1 MKLKFNSKIAF
12 LILTFLVTITSSAQ
26 CNEPSGIIVDNID
39 AVSATLSW
47 TASSS
52 APGIGYSFEVRTSG
66 APGSGVLGL
75 VDSGSSLDDVLTSQI
90 TGLLSDTMY
99 SVYMRYQC
107 SAAPDVFSSW
117 TVATVF
123 STTVLAAPIAGV
135 QSGLSDTFFTARWI
149 AVPGATG
156 YRLDVS
162 TESDFSILLPAY
174 SDLFLSSALTTKLVS
189 GLDPSTE
196 YYYRVR
202 AEGNSGSG
210 PVTSDNSNVIMVT
223 TLDEPSFIAVWSEGA
238 WLNDIFPT
246 ADHDVFLDDDFVSD
260 ENNEYMFE
268 IKSLTLN
275 EGYTYTIKPD
285 FYLFV
290 YENVVNNSTP
300 DSFVVE
306 NNASLYFADDFAPAN
321 EGEITVK
328 RNSSNIFR
336 LDYTMWSS
344 PLTGS
349 QTLKDFSSQTSD
361 NRFYDYNTTNNN
373 FSVKDPFSTTFTAGK
388 GYLIRAPNNFV
399 ANNGTNL
406 PQSWTGSFVG
416 VPTNGEISVA
426 LSTADQGYNMV
437 GNPYPTVISADE
449 FLEENLSNVDGTI
462 YFWRR
467 LNNPTGAGDLGSFYA
482 SYTEFGGV
490 GSDTSDEPNSFIQI
504 GQGFLVKALSSELV
518 FNASMRVPDNFEN
531 QFFRSSNLN
540 ENEKHRMWLSLTNES
555 GVSSRMLVGYAEGA
569 TNDKDRLDGSYIN
582 DSDVALTSLINN
594 EEYSIQAKALPFKV
608 EDTIPLG
615 FKVVV
620 AGEYTISLSK
630 MDGLFEAGQL
640 VYLEDTFTST
650 IHNLSASDYTFSA
663 ESGDFKNRFVLRFT
677 NEVLSIDQP
686 LDVNAV
692 AVFVRD
698 NSININTGNIQMQ
711 SVIVF
716 DVQGRKLLS
725 QEQVNSSELNI
736 NSLTK
741 SNQVLLLQIKD
752 ENNNIVVKKLVF

>member
-39 AVSATLSW
+39 AVSATLTW

-123 STTVLAAPIAGV
+123 STTALAAPIAGV

-223 TLDEPSFIAVWSEGA
+223 TLDSPSFIAVWSEGA

-275 EGYTYTIKPD
+275 EGYTFTLASGY
-285 FYLFV
+285 YLTV
-290 YENVVNNSTP
+290 YENIINLSTP
-300 DSFVVE
+300 ESFVVE
-306 NNASLYFADDFAPAN
+306 NNANLNQLNDLAPAN
-321 EGEITVK
+321 EGEITVQ
-328 RNSSNIFR
+328 RNSSEIFR

-344 PLTGS
+344 PVSGS
-349 QTLKDFSSQTSD
+349 QTLKEFSPETVNS
-361 NRFYDYNTTNNN
+361 RFYEYASGTDIYSPINPLT
-373 FSVKDPFSTTFTAGK
+373 TTFQPGQ
-388 GYLIRAPNNFV
+388 GYFIRAANNHV
-399 ANNGTNL
+399 VNNGTNL
-406 PQSWTGSFVG
+406 PQIWGGSFVG
-416 VPTNGEISVA
+416 VPTNGEVEVT
-426 LSTADQGYNMV
+426 LNTGGEGFNLV
-437 GNPYPTVISADE
+437 GNPYPTVISAYE
-449 FLEENLSNVDGTI
+449 LLTENSASIDGTL

-467 LNNPTGAGDLGSFYA
+467 LNTASGEGETGSFYA
-482 SYTEFGGV
+482 TYTEFGGT
-490 GSDTSDEPNSFIQI
+490 GSDTSEDPNGFIQV

-555 GVSSRMLVGYAEGA
+555 GVFSRMLVGYAEGA

-677 NEVLSIDQP
+677 NEVLSVDQP
-686 LDVNAV
+686 LDANAV

-698 NSININTGNIQMQ
+698 NTININTGNVQMQ

-741 SNQVLLLQIKD
+741 SNHVLILQIKD
-752 ENNNIVVKKLVF
+752 ENNNTVVKKLVF